1 MWTAEAMPDLSGK
14 IVIITGAN
22 SGIGWEAALQFARKG
37 AHTILACR
45 SVDRAHDATRRILS
59 LAPRAKVEAMQLDLA
74 SLASIRAFSDE
85 FCRRRQP
92 LHALC
97 NNAGV
102 VGIPYQLT
110 ADGFEMQFGTNH
122 LGHFALTGLLMT
134 PLLAPPNA
142 RVVTVASSSH
152 WLSGPIRFDDINWK
166 HEAYSKWM
174 AYAQSKRANL
184 LFAFELQRRAQ
195 LSATGLASVGTHP
208 GFTATDMLTTSAR
221 LNQSA
226 SQMWTARFTNRFFA
240 QSAPRG
246 ALTTLYAAT
255 GSDIR
260 GGDFVGPRWLMWGPP
275 VKTRCSAEV
284 RDESAAARLWEL
296 SELLTGVKYCLRTS

>member
-1 MWTAEAMPDLSGK
+1 MWTAEAIPDLSDK
-14 IVIITGAN
+14 TVIITGAN
-22 SGIGWEAALQFARKG
+22 SGIGWEAARQFARKG

-45 SVDRAHDATRRILS
+45 SIDRARDAISRILS
-59 LAPRAKVEAMQLDLA
+59 LTPRAKVEAMQLDLA
-74 SLASIRAFSDE
+74 SLTSIRLFAE
-85 FCRRRQP
+85 EYCARRQP

-110 ADGFEMQFGTNH
+110 ADGVEMQFGTNH
-122 LGHFALTGLLMT
+122 LGHFALTALLMT
-134 PLLAPPNA
+134 PLLAASNA
-142 RVVTVASSSH
+142 RVVTVASLSH

-166 HEAYSKWM
+166 HETYSKWM

-195 LSATGLASVGTHP
+195 LSAVGLASIGTHP
-208 GFTATDMLTTSAR
+208 GFTATDMLTSSAR

-226 SQMWTARFTNRFFA
+226 GQMWTARFTNRFFA
-240 QSAPRG
+240 QSASMG

-255 GSDIR
+255 GSDIH

-275 VKTRCSAEV
+275 VKARCSAAV

-296 SELLTGVKYCLRTS
+296 SEHLTGVKSCVRAS